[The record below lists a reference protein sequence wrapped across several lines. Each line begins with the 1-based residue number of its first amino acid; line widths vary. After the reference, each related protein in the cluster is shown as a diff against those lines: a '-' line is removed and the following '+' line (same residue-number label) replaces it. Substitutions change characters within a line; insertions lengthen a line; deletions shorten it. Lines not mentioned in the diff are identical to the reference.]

1 MRGADLKDLEIISLL
16 RRNSRLS
23 ITRIARKVSLPI
35 STVYDRMKRLQKS
48 GVIKKYT
55 CLVDYKAFNY
65 PVTSH
70 ILLRINGKNKERA
83 EAFLANS
90 IYTNNFHKVNG
101 DEFNYFGTFVFPS
114 MEELQEF
121 LERAAEKFNI
131 YGYKVFYVLR
141 EIREEGFL
149 EDTTF
154 LKIPDEKA
162 RRELPRE
169 EQEVEEAAE
178 VLA

>member
-1 MRGADLKDLEIISLL
+1 MRGVDLKDLEIISLL

-35 STVYDRMKRLQKS
+35 STVYDRMRRLQRN

-55 CLVDYKAFNY
+55 CLVDYKSFNY

-70 ILLRINGKNKERA
+70 VLMRINGKSRERA
-83 EAFLANS
+83 ESFLANS
-90 IYTNNFHKVNG
+90 IFTNNFQKVNG

-121 LERAAEKFNI
+121 LERVAEKFNI
-131 YGYKVFYVLR
+131 YNYKIFYVLR
-141 EIREEGFL
+141 GIREEGFL
-149 EDTTF
+149 EDLTF
-154 LKIPDEKA
+154 LRVSRPESKREKK
-162 RRELPRE
+162 
-169 EQEVEEAAE
+169 EEAETVTIPA
-178 VLA
+178 